1 VFIIVVSVYYNK
13 DLRGLLRENHMY
25 KRIITS
31 NRQGPEGTLC
41 GVYILLFNNAK
52 VRDIA
57 KICISPQI
65 LGDWGNLYLRYLSHS
80 TNFAFDM
87 QKSVLEF
94 ANIKYNL
101 YLCTQMIV
109 TFEETYQNCQTIINK
124 EEQNMITLKGK
135 DPKMI
140 ANNLKPFKPTHPGE
154 VLKDELEF
162 RGISQRGLAKKMDI
176 SYSALNEVL
185 NGKRALNPELAMMME
200 AALGVDAAPLLAM
213 QNEYDMQMAER
224 NETFMEKLK
233 HLRRIAAIF

>member
-1 VFIIVVSVYYNK
+1 
-13 DLRGLLRENHMY
+13 
-25 KRIITS
+25 
-31 NRQGPEGTLC
+31 
-41 GVYILLFNNAK
+41 
-52 VRDIA
+52 
-57 KICISPQI
+57 
-65 LGDWGNLYLRYLSHS
+65 
-80 TNFAFDM
+80 
-87 QKSVLEF
+87 
-94 ANIKYNL
+94 
-101 YLCTQMIV
+101 
-109 TFEETYQNCQTIINK
+109 
-124 EEQNMITLKGK
+124 MITLKGK

-140 ANNLKPFKPTHPGE
+140 ANNLKTFKPTHPGE

-233 HLRRIAAIF
+233 HLRRIAANF

>member
-1 VFIIVVSVYYNK
+1 
-13 DLRGLLRENHMY
+13 
-25 KRIITS
+25 
-31 NRQGPEGTLC
+31 
-41 GVYILLFNNAK
+41 
-52 VRDIA
+52 
-57 KICISPQI
+57 
-65 LGDWGNLYLRYLSHS
+65 
-80 TNFAFDM
+80 M

-94 ANIKYNL
+94 ANIKKIFVPLHPNDSNIRRNIFRRTL
-101 YLCTQMIV
+101 YSRQSQL
-109 TFEETYQNCQTIINK
+109 NK